1 MPDHIGFMKY
11 ARENPT
17 KRSIIDRIQDFK
29 EFEKF
34 LSTGKLQEQTA
45 RCMDCGIPYCHIFG
59 CPVKNR
65 IPDWNDMVYRGQ
77 WRRALDLLHSTNNFP
92 EITGRICP
100 ELCEAACTLSIN
112 QPAVTIRHIE
122 LQIVER
128 GFEEGWILPEPA
140 PYDTRKKI
148 AVIGS
153 GPAGLAAAQQLA
165 RLGHRVVVF
174 EKANKIGGLLRYGIP
189 DFKLEKWVIE
199 RRLEQMKKEGVTF
212 ENEVNVGTD
221 ISVHY
226 LKRTFD
232 ATVITTGSTTP
243 RDIDI
248 PGRQLQGIHFAMD
261 FLTQQNKRVAGEQ
274 VSGDEEISA
283 HNKNVVVIGGGD
295 TGSDCIGTARRQ
307 GAKKITQIEILPK
320 PPIEREPYNPWPTW
334 PNIMRTSS
342 SHEEGCDRSWG
353 ILTKEFIGEK
363 GHIKKL
369 RCVKLEWSNPDNNGH
384 RQFKEILCSEFKIE
398 TDLVLLA
405 TGFIHVEHGSLITEN
420 HLQLDNRSNII
431 VNSDYMTSEPGVF
444 AAGDCVMGASLVAKA
459 IYQGR
464 QAAEGVN
471 LYLAAQ

>member
-1 MPDHIGFMKY
+1 MPKHTGFMKY
-11 ARENPT
+11 TRENPT
-17 KRSIIDRIQDFK
+17 KRSIVNRIHDFK
-29 EFEKF
+29 EFEQF
-34 LSTGKLQEQTA
+34 LPTERLQLQA
-45 RCMDCGIPYCHIFG
+45 VRCMDCGIPYCHVFG

-77 WRRALDLLHSTNNFP
+77 WRRALYLLHSTNNFP

-165 RLGHRVVVF
+165 RLGHHVVVF
-174 EKANKIGGLLRYGIP
+174 EKAHKIGGLLRYGIP

-199 RRLEQMKKEGVTF
+199 RRLEQMNKEGIIF

-243 RDIDI
+243 RNIDI

-261 FLTQQNKRVAGEQ
+261 FLTQQNKRTAGERIS
-274 VSGDEEISA
+274 VDEEISA
-283 HNKNVVVIGGGD
+283 HDKNVAIIGGGD
-295 TGSDCIGTARRQ
+295 TGSDCIGTSRRQ

-320 PPIEREPYNPWPTW
+320 PPIEREPVNPWPTW

-363 GHIKKL
+363 GHVKKL

-384 RQFKEILCSEFKIE
+384 RQFKEIPNSEFEIE

-405 TGFIHVEHGSLITEN
+405 TGFIHVEHGSLVTDN
-420 HLQLDNRSNII
+420 NLQLDNRGNII
-431 VNSDYMTSEPGVF
+431 INSDYMTSVPGVF
-444 AAGDCVMGASLVAKA
+444 AAGDCVMGASLVARA

-464 QAAEGVN
+464 QVAEGVN
-471 LYLAAQ
+471 RYLTAQ